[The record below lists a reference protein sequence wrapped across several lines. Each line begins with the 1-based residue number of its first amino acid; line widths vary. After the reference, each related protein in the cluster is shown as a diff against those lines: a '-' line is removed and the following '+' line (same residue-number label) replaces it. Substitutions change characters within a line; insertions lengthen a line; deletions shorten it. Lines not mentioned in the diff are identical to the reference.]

1 MMIKFLGPL
10 ASHLDVQ
17 DVHGAAEGLT
27 LQVALGELPEVGV
40 EALDDLVLSD
50 LQHLITKL
58 LVLFLILLVWKL
70 AAALL

>member
-1 MMIKFLGPL
+1 M
-10 ASHLDVQ
+10 
-17 DVHGAAEGLT
+17 HGAAERLT

-40 EALDDLVLSD
+40 EALDDLVLGD
-50 LQHLITKL
+50 RQHLITNL